1 MLNVSL
7 FRALQSPPPPA
18 KSNKN
23 SPLYQNLST
32 MTSRQK
38 KPSPLGTSIFVGL
51 RAADT
56 VLQYSILQRGW
67 GSQLIQSLGG
77 SVVPFATPRDPA
89 LAYFGLGPYPAILS
103 ALALGASAKHV
114 AYMLGIAEQEMTPP
128 AAVMIAALNTIF
140 NTLNTM
146 FSLWTITSAAPQMAT
161 QSASITDV
169 IASSPTLMLG
179 LGLYIVGIVTELAS
193 EVDRQRFKAKPE
205 NKGKPYGGGLW
216 SWATHINY
224 GGFTLWRTGYAV
236 SAAGLPWGALVG
248 VFFFYDF
255 TSRAIP
261 SLDKYC
267 TEKVGCRRPGSDG
280 GNTMGLLPFIVVVRS
295 QNRQR
300 SGLMARK

>member
-1 MLNVSL
+1 MPREPKDWDN
-7 FRALQSPPPPA
+7 QS
-18 KSNKN
+18 
-23 SPLYQNLST
+23 
-32 MTSRQK
+32 REK

-103 ALALGASAKHV
+103 ALALGASTKHV
-114 AYMLGIAEQEMTPP
+114 AWVLGVSEQEMLPTG
-128 AAVMIAALNTIF
+128 ALMIGVFNSVV

-169 IASSPTLMLG
+169 ITSSPTLMLG
-179 LGLYIVGIVTELAS
+179 LGLYTVGIVTEFAS
-193 EVDRQRFKAKPE
+193 ELDRKRFKDKPE

-216 SWATHINY
+216 SWATNINY
-224 GGFTLWRTGYAV
+224 GGYTLWRAGYAV
-236 SAAGLPWGALVG
+236 SAGGLPWGAFVG
-248 VFFFYDF
+248 ALFAYDF
-255 TSRAIP
+255 ASRAIP

-267 TEKVGCRRPGSDG
+267 TEKYGDQWTDIKKRVPYR
-280 GNTMGLLPFIVVVRS
+280 LLPFIY
-295 QNRQR
+295 
-300 SGLMARK
+300 